1 MGDEGVLKLI
11 DRALAVLLI
20 LGAGGHT
27 LGSIAGYGTQ
37 PLTLLWALSA
47 SLYIVLVGAVN
58 LLRTARPGDR
68 ALAWIAVVSA
78 SCQLVSAVVFGQ
90 LIDAPADPRVVGFVV
105 LCLGL
110 IAFGLR
116 DALASRLPEPA
127 RPD

>member
-1 MGDEGVLKLI
+1 VARPDGETGVLKII
-11 DRALAVLLI
+11 DRALGVLLI

-27 LGSIAGYGTQ
+27 FGSIVAYRTQ

-68 ALAWIAVVSA
+68 ALAWVAVVA
-78 SCQLVSAVVFGQ
+78 ALCQLVSAVVFGQ
-90 LIDAPADPRVVGFVV
+90 LIHSPADPRVVGFVV

-116 DALASRLPEPA
+116 DALASRP
-127 RPD
+127 